1 MKQFKN
7 ALFIALAAMTFSF
20 MACQKDDINP
30 NQTGSMTLEFDNIFG
45 GQNLTLNSV
54 TYKNAAGEDLT
65 VSMFNYFISNI
76 KLQKD
81 DGTEYVVPQD
91 ESYFLVKEAEAAT
104 HTITLKNIPE
114 GNYNGVKFI
123 IGVDSL
129 RNTMDVSKRTGNLDI
144 AGAAQGMY
152 WSWNSGYIFVKMEGT
167 SPSAPLDSAS
177 NTSKYRMHIG
187 GFGGLSSKTINNIK
201 ETSLKIADVAKVR
214 SDATPKMHVVV
225 DAAKVLNGSTNVSF
239 KTNATTMFNP
249 FSVNVANNY
258 VSMFT
263 LDHIHN

>member
-1 MKQFKN
+1 
-7 ALFIALAAMTFSF
+7 
-20 MACQKDDINP
+20 
-30 NQTGSMTLEFDNIFG
+30 
-45 GQNLTLNSV
+45 
-54 TYKNAAGEDLT
+54 
-65 VSMFNYFISNI
+65 
-76 KLQKD
+76 
-81 DGTEYVVPQD
+81 
-91 ESYFLVKEAEAAT
+91 
-104 HTITLKNIPE
+104 
-114 GNYNGVKFI
+114 
-123 IGVDSL
+123 
-129 RNTMDVSKRTGNLDI
+129 
-144 AGAAQGMY
+144 
-152 WSWNSGYIFVKMEGT
+152 
-167 SPSAPLDSAS
+167 
-177 NTSKYRMHIG
+177 MHIG